1 MTVAVKTLAS
11 AEKSAESIGF
21 IEEMKLMA
29 DLKYNINIVKYI
41 GQVTIKQPMMIV
53 MEHCANGNLRDYLRK
68 VCSCSV
74 YIIYTDDCIHR
85 PATVRA

>member
-1 MTVAVKTLAS
+1 MTVAVKTLAN
-11 AEKSAESIGF
+11 ADESAESIAF

-29 DLKYNINIVKYI
+29 DLKYHINIVKYV

-53 MEHCANGNLRDYLRK
+53 MEYCANGNLRDYLRK